1 MALRLQAGF
10 AHPCP
15 LDIDSGDEPVVI
27 TSHAHLV
34 ASSLQAG
41 EQSGVDLSS
50 GNAPGPDGDVGSVPT
65 GALAPYLYLQP
76 DQSRWCVHNRGTEVT
91 ANVEHDGPHFACPGE
106 MVHDYGATEMGVAAG
121 FL

>member
-1 MALRLQAGF
+1 MGL
-10 AHPCP
+10 AHPCS
-15 LDIDSGDEPVVI
+15 LHGDRDHGPARVI
-27 TSHAHLV
+27 SHAHLV

-106 MVHDYGATEMGVAAG
+106 MVHDYEATETGVAAG